1 MEEENPF
8 VFVVDDDR
16 SIRESLSNLIRS
28 AGLNVQT
35 FASAQ
40 AFLTSQRPEAPSCLV
55 LDVQLPGF
63 SGLDLQQELAKVQ
76 CQIPIIFI
84 TGHGDIPMTVRA
96 MKAGAIEFLTKPCRD
111 DDLLNAVEQ
120 AIRRSRQMAPCKNPP
135 ADDQSD
141 AGDELRRDSSFSAI
155 VGHSAALRRVLTAV
169 ETVAPTD
176 ATVLL
181 SGETGTGKEVIAR
194 AIYRLSRR
202 GANPFVKLNCAAIP
216 AGLLESELFGHE
228 KGAFTGAIAPRIG
241 RFELAHRGTMFL
253 DEIGDLPLELQPK
266 LLRVL
271 QEREYERLGSTRTL
285 HTDARLIAATNA
297 DLGQMV
303 AEKHFRSDLYYRLN
317 VFPIVIPPLR
327 ERREDIPLLVRYFV
341 QKYARRMNRR
351 IDTIPPTA
359 MSALTAYHWPGNV
372 RELEHFIER
381 AVILSRAPELQPPLA
396 ELPPD
401 MLSSS
406 AAAREANHAVTLRD
420 AERAHILRTLEE
432 TQWVLGGPAGA
443 ASRLGMK
450 RTTLQAL
457 VKQLGIDWPRTR
469 RHLGTCQ
476 HVGSPS
482 SSLAPESPSRDGAS
496 PSAFGA

>member
-1 MEEENPF
+1 MHEENPF

-28 AGLNVQT
+28 AGFNVQT

-40 AFLTSQRPEAPSCLV
+40 AFLTSRRPDAPSCLV
-55 LDVQLPGF
+55 LDVQLPGL

-76 CQIPIIFI
+76 CQIPIIFL

-111 DDLLNAVEQ
+111 DDLLHAVEQ
-120 AIRRSRQMAPCKNPP
+120 AIHRSRQQAPGRHPP
-135 ADDQSD
+135 AAKPPD
-141 AGDELRRDSSFSAI
+141 APGELRGDSSDSAI
-155 VGHSAALRRVLTAV
+155 VGHSAALRRVLKAV

-216 AGLLESELFGHE
+216 PGLLESELFGHE
-228 KGAFTGAIAPRIG
+228 KGAFTGAVAPRIG

-253 DEIGDLPLELQPK
+253 DEVGDLPLELQPK

-271 QEREYERLGSTRTL
+271 EERAFERLGSTRTV
-285 HTDARLIAATNA
+285 HTDVRLIAATNA
-297 DLGQMV
+297 DLAQMV
-303 AEKHFRSDLYYRLN
+303 AEKQFRSDLYYRLN

-327 ERREDIPLLVRYFV
+327 ERRGDIPLLVRYFV
-341 QKYARRMNRR
+341 QKYARRMNKR
-351 IDTIPPTA
+351 IETIPPTA
-359 MSALTAYHWPGNV
+359 MSALTDYHWPGNV

-381 AVILSRAPELQPPLA
+381 AVILSHSPELQVPPA
-396 ELPPD
+396 EFTPPTP
-401 MLSSS
+401 S
-406 AAAREANHAVTLRD
+406 APAVAHEAPHAVTLRET
-420 AERAHILRTLEE
+420 ERAHIQRTLDE
-432 TQWVLGGPAGA
+432 THWVIGGPAGA
-443 ASRLGMK
+443 AERLGLK

-457 VKQLGIDWPRTR
+457 VRRLGIDRPRPSQ
-469 RHLGTCQ
+469 HLGTCQ
-476 HVGSPS
+476 NVGSPS
-482 SSLAPESPSRDGAS
+482 SSLASQSSSWEEE
-496 PSAFGA
+496 